1 MNAALLMVAA
11 DPDYTPPTSVTGKL
25 DDVLGYIAWLV
36 TAAGVA
42 GVLIV
47 GSRMAIALK
56 TGDAEE
62 HLREYL
68 IVMGACVIGAC
79 AGPIVQFTGLADFW
93 NTNS

>member
-1 MNAALLMVAA
+1 MNAGPMLAALA
-11 DPDYTPPTSVTGKL
+11 YEPPAEATKGL
-25 DDVLGYIAWLV
+25 DQVLGYIAWLV

-42 GVLIV
+42 GLLIV

-68 IVMGACVIGAC
+68 VVLGACVIGAC
-79 AGPIVQFTGLADFW
+79 AGPLVAFLGLADFW
-93 NTNS
+93 NVNK

>member
-11 DPDYTPPTSVTGKL
+11 ESYTPPPTVTEKL
-25 DDVLGYIAWLV
+25 DKVLGYIAWLV
-36 TAAGVA
+36 TAAGVT

-93 NTNS
+93 NTSP